1 MLIIQGAWFDVYGVS
16 IGSIE
21 KHMGNYLFS
30 MGMDKIIE
38 GYYKN
43 VEKVCMCSRIPSL
56 SRSFKRIED
65 VPCLE
70 LNDEILMRDHVV
82 KMFLNKG
89 CKPME
94 LCKDGYYL
102 DQESLGYSL
111 TMGRLVNGNSSL

>member
-1 MLIIQGAWFDVYGVS
+1 MS

-56 SRSFKRIED
+56 SRFFKRIED